1 MFRDI
6 KLNNTTVKKGIMS
19 KKVTLKLSN
28 GASIKYIKSESII
41 RQLLKN
47 RTFIFFKKNVL
58 KATRIPVIPIIP

>member
-1 MFRDI
+1 MFIDI
-6 KLNNTTVKKGIMS
+6 KLNNTTVKSGITS

-28 GASIKYIKSESII
+28 GAPIKYIKRESII

-47 RTFIFFKKNVL
+47 RTFMFFKKRVL